1 MLNILIALLTGL
13 INITIF
19 PKIDQP
25 WLVLVCLFPLFWL
38 ARKETPRK
46 LFLYFWLAGFV
57 FRLGNLYW
65 IIHVIQ
71 HYSSLHSLLAS
82 SIVALLCVFMATFW
96 GITGVLLGWIRDRYS
111 FGAAMLAAP
120 FLWVVFEWVLNVLQ
134 FPWDLLG
141 YSMYRYTAIAQAA
154 SITGVYGITLLI
166 VAWNAAL
173 TLAVTQRKH
182 YYLYSITI
190 IVLLSCGWGYW
201 RISIPVKGPE
211 LRVGII
217 QGNIP
222 QDVKIN
228 YEFAQQVN
236 ETQIAMTKALVRA
249 SRPDIIFWSESST
262 LFPLLAGREWTSQ
275 ITDLAK
281 EEGVPIFLGSDV
293 YLNGRV
299 YNSAFLID
307 RTGTILPIRYSKMY
321 LVPFGE
327 YVPFQKL
334 LFFAGKVVPEISDFT
349 AGEQHTAFPLNGKKF
364 AVNICFEVV
373 FPQLARTFCKNGVAL
388 LTTITNDAWF
398 GKSSAPYQHFAMAT
412 MRAIENRRYL
422 VRAANTGISGIVD
435 PYGRVI
441 QKTDIFVPAVLS
453 GRVQWID
460 EQTIYT
466 QTGDWIVYLSAV
478 VSILVLAATL
488 RKKQGVKNGSGFEAN
503 VRRSQR

>member
-1 MLNILIALLTGL
+1 M
-13 INITIF
+13 
-19 PKIDQP
+19 
-25 WLVLVCLFPLFWL
+25 
-38 ARKETPRK
+38 PRK

-57 FRLGNLYW
+57 FRLGDLYW

-71 HYSSLHSLLAS
+71 HYSSLHILLAS
-82 SIVALLCVFMATFW
+82 GIVTLLCAFMATFW
-96 GITGVLLGWIRDRYS
+96 GITGVLLGWVRNRHS

-120 FLWVVFEWVLNVLQ
+120 FLWVVFEWLLNVLQ

-141 YSMYRYTAIAQAA
+141 YSVVRYTAFAQAA
-154 SITGVYGITLLI
+154 SIAGVYGLTLLI

-173 TLAVTQRKH
+173 TLTVTHRKY
-182 YYLYSITI
+182 YYLYSITM
-190 IVLLSCGWGYW
+190 IVLLATIWGYW

-211 LRVGII
+211 LKVGII

-228 YEFAQQVN
+228 YEFAQEVN
-236 ETQIAMTKALVRA
+236 ETHIAMTKALVRA

-262 LFPLLAGREWTSQ
+262 LFPLLAGGEWTSQ
-275 ITDLAK
+275 ITDLARQ
-281 EEGVPIFLGSDV
+281 EDVPIFLGSDV
-293 YLNGRV
+293 YLTGRV

-307 RTGTILPIRYSKMY
+307 RNGAILPIRYSKMY

-327 YVPFQKL
+327 FVPFQKL

-349 AGEQHTAFPLNGKKF
+349 PGEHPTPFPLNGKKF

-398 GKSSAPYQHFAMAT
+398 GKSSAPFQHFAMAT

-422 VRAANTGISGIVD
+422 VRVANTGISGIVD
-435 PYGRVI
+435 PYGRII
-441 QKTDIFVPAVLS
+441 QKSDIFVPAVLS
-453 GRVQWID
+453 GRVQWV
-460 EQTIYT
+460 EEETIYT
-466 QTGDWIVYLSAV
+466 QTGDWIVYLSAA
-478 VSILVLAATL
+478 VSVFVIAASI
-488 RKKQGVKNGSGFEAN
+488 RKKRLNYPSL
-503 VRRSQR
+503 